1 MTEKRVR
8 GESHRQRQQLRRP
21 IHSYTYRSLMIVH
34 ESDRQRGRAIDGG
47 EEAVDGG
54 EEAVD

>member
-1 MTEKRVR
+1 
-8 GESHRQRQQLRRP
+8 
-21 IHSYTYRSLMIVH
+21 MIVH